1 MARRQQASRSARS
14 DRVVTR
20 RGALKGA
27 VATAAALGTGV
38 FSIIG
43 RASAAPI
50 TMRFGSDSP
59 IGAPHSKSA
68 VVMKQLLEARTAG
81 RVRVVVFPDAQL
93 GGNGSMTNSIKAGTL
108 EAVVSPVSIISA
120 AVPELDVFCLPF
132 LYTDMLGA
140 LRAAN
145 SPFGARFVPKVN
157 AAFNCEVAGF
167 TTDGVFE
174 LFTRTHS
181 VRTPPEFAGLK
192 VAVSTSRIQ
201 RDTVLALGG
210 IPTVMDITANYASMQ
225 TGLVNSTIKS
235 REDVINLKVY
245 QVTRYLTL
253 ANFFSMP
260 NLLLLS
266 KRFLDRLTPQDR
278 ETARQAGREACEAHR
293 DAEVAASRESLRF
306 LTSHGLQ
313 TVQIERLDAFRAKVE
328 SVYQGTGARLG
339 AALVAEARRLA
350 AT

>member
-1 MARRQQASRSARS
+1 MKGKQLVSRRS
-14 DRVVTR
+14 V
-20 RGALKGA
+20 LKVGIA
-27 VATAAALGTGV
+27 GATAVGCGT

-43 RASAAPI
+43 KASAAPI

-59 IGAPHSKSA
+59 IGSPHSRSA
-68 VVMKQLLEARTAG
+68 VVMKQLVEARTSG
-81 RVRVVVFPDAQL
+81 RVRVLVFPDAQL
-93 GGNGSMTNSIKAGTL
+93 GGNGSMTNSVKAGTL
-108 EAVVSPVSIISA
+108 EAVVCPVSIISS

-140 LRAAN
+140 LRTAN
-145 SPFGARFVPKVN
+145 GPFGARLVPKVN

-174 LFTRTHS
+174 LFTKTHA
-181 VRTPPEFAGLK
+181 VRVPADMTGLK
-192 VAVSTSRIQ
+192 VGVSTSRIQ

-210 IPTVMDITANYASMQ
+210 IPTVMDITANYASLQ
-225 TGLVNSTIKS
+225 TGLINSTIKS

-253 ANFFSMP
+253 ANFYSMP

-266 KRFLDRLTPQDR
+266 RRFLDRLTPQDR
-278 ETARQAGREACEAHR
+278 DGVHQAGREACEAHK
-293 DAEVAASRESLRF
+293 DAMVAASKESLRF
-306 LTSHGLQ
+306 LTTHGTQ
-313 TVQIERLDAFRAKVE
+313 TVQIENLQAFRERVE
-328 SVYQGTGARLG
+328 SVYKDTGDRLG